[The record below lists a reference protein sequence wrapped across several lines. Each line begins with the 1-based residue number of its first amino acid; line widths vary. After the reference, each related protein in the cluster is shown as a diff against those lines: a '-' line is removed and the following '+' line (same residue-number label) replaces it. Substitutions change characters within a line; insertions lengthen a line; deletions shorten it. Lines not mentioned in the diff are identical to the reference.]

1 MAKECSW
8 HNIGGLLHPQR
19 NFVQGCS
26 CSCGLSSVG
35 CPVPASSYGL
45 GSPLYVVCIVWLHLL
60 LDCVGVPSS
69 SFVTLQCFSVGQ
81 AEIGSLVAQTRF
93 VIDLTALQARPSVYI
108 ESDMRSHLETSTI
121 EH

>member
-19 NFVQGCS
+19 NLCRAVHVHVWVVQC
-26 CSCGLSSVG
+26 VG

-60 LDCVGVPSS
+60 LD
-69 SFVTLQCFSVGQ
+69 
-81 AEIGSLVAQTRF
+81 
-93 VIDLTALQARPSVYI
+93 
-108 ESDMRSHLETSTI
+108 
-121 EH
+121 